1 MFFITTIF
9 NPGEERERP
18 QKHAPRAFG
27 YFEKEGKAREAV
39 ENNYGSIQE
48 CLYTHVV
55 IERIDPGIHPV
66 AVQVQWYEW
75 KEDAWKECIKPE
87 WSYGISNYALG

>member
-9 NPGEERERP
+9 NPGEERERATP
-18 QKHAPRAFG
+18 RTLPRAFG

-55 IERIDPGIHPV
+55 IEYPCRSCTS
-66 AVQVQWYEW
+66 AVVCLER
-75 KEDAWKECIKPE
+75 
-87 WSYGISNYALG
+87 